1 MVLVGHCT
9 LKDCDVAGIAA
20 TNMNTDRYRSVPA
33 FLLDIRFPPSLIE
46 TPRSCAHRRCAT
58 SAKINPPITA
68 LIARAQRDRGVEL
81 KILEFLVRLND
92 CMSLALGE
100 LDCLHVKQPAM

>member
-33 FLLDIRFPPSLIE
+33 FLLDIRTNMNTDRYRSVPAFLLDIRFSSLAHNDSTILRNSPSRDE
-46 TPRSCAHRRCAT
+46 RKDQPTDVGADCS
-58 SAKINPPITA
+58 SAKRSNICA
-68 LIARAQRDRGVEL
+68 
-81 KILEFLVRLND
+81 
-92 CMSLALGE
+92 
-100 LDCLHVKQPAM
+100 